1 MKRLWQ
7 RYAERIDSASLRE
20 RCMVFA
26 AAALVIVAVLES
38 LLIDP
43 QLRERQRLTAEQSA
57 REIESAKLQAELSK
71 LVLTGREDPEREARA
86 RLAALRAE
94 VAALSG
100 QITEEQRK
108 FTPPDRMGGV
118 LQEILARNQ
127 KLRLMDMKTLP
138 VVALSDLKAQ
148 EGGARTASGAER
160 MIYRHGI
167 EITLSGTY
175 LDMLGYLTALENLST
190 QMYWG
195 SMDLSVDEYPT
206 ATLKLVV
213 YTVSLDRAWMVV

>member
-1 MKRLWQ
+1 VKRLWQ
-7 RYAERIDSASLRE
+7 RYAERIDAASLRE
-20 RCMVFA
+20 RCMMFA
-26 AAALVIVAVLES
+26 AAALVVIAVLEG

-43 QLRERQRLTAEQSA
+43 QLRERQRLTTEQSA
-57 REIESAKLQAELSK
+57 RESEGAKLQAELAR
-71 LVLTGREDPEREARA
+71 LVLLGREDPDREARS
-86 RLAALRAE
+86 RLAALRE
-94 VAALSG
+94 EITRLNT

-108 FTPPDRMGGV
+108 FTAPERMGSV

-127 KLRLMDMKTLP
+127 RLRLMGMKTLP
-138 VVALSDLKAQ
+138 VVALSEANGAKA
-148 EGGARTASGAER
+148 GPGVER

-167 EITLSGTY
+167 EITLTGTY

>member
-7 RYAERIDSASLRE
+7 RYAERIDAASLRE

-26 AAALVIVAVLES
+26 AAALVVVALLDN
-38 LLIDP
+38 LLIEP
-43 QLRERQRLTAEQSA
+43 QLRERQRLAAEQTA
-57 REIESAKLQAELSK
+57 REAGSAKLQAELK
-71 LVLTGREDPEREARA
+71 RLVLVGRADPDREARA
-86 RLAALRAE
+86 HLAALRE
-94 VAALSG
+94 EITRLNG
-100 QITEEQRK
+100 QIAEEQRK
-108 FTPPDRMGGV
+108 FTTPQRMGGV
-118 LQEILARNQ
+118 LQEILAHNQ
-127 KLRLMDMKTLP
+127 KLRLVDMKTLP
-138 VVALSDLKAQ
+138 VVALSDAKGQ
-148 EGGARTASGAER
+148 EGAKAAPGIER

-175 LDMLGYLTALENLST
+175 LDMLGYLTALENLPT

-195 SMDLSVDEYPT
+195 SMDLSVDQYPT